1 MGNLMEVLFGS
12 WVSDN
17 KLLFGAMMNAIVL
30 H

>member
-1 MGNLMEVLFGS
+1 MGNLMEDLFGS
-12 WVSDN
+12 WVNDN